1 MHAHVPVPPVA
12 NNFLLTM
19 LATNTAMATPLS
31 GGAWH
36 VPMENPVSEEA
47 FRESVAAHVTY
58 THERGIGVQI
68 VRPRPNVALG
78 WVQSH
83 LIPAW
88 TGTSMT

>member
-1 MHAHVPVPPVA
+1 
-12 NNFLLTM
+12 
-19 LATNTAMATPLS
+19 
-31 GGAWH
+31 
-36 VPMENPVSEEA
+36 MENPVSEEA

-83 LIPAW
+83 LI
-88 TGTSMT
+88 